1 MKAADKK
8 VFLKLVEELSEL
20 SVELLQQVN
29 KPNKGRVKKIL
40 DEIEDV
46 ELRLKPVKK
55 LLTTAS

>member
-46 ELRLKPVKK
+46 ELRLKPVKR
-55 LLTTAS
+55 LLTA